1 MRKGGVAEWV
11 LKRAA
16 GAERGTAMYGDLVE
30 LRPARGGAWF
40 WMAYLRTLVALTWRT
55 WVGLAVAWA
64 VAVMLGRLWLHAM
77 LHFPRAW
84 RRHWTYSVSYLWL
97 NGWSKQLVLLASY
110 AAVRYGPRDRMAR
123 AGLVLWLP
131 LTGVVLLFPAQQ
143 VAIPLAALALAV
155 LGAFLLLPK
164 WRGAAASL
172 AAAAAASTVLFYG
185 LEPLDRQLWW
195 YRVHAY
201 YRPLPTVLLYIL
213 DVLYVAVPLV
223 VCTWLH
229 RRFVPENSG
238 VSGSAY
244 A

>member
-1 MRKGGVAEWV
+1 
-11 LKRAA
+11 
-16 GAERGTAMYGDLVE
+16 
-30 LRPARGGAWF
+30 
-40 WMAYLRTLVALTWRT
+40 
-55 WVGLAVAWA
+55 
-64 VAVMLGRLWLHAM
+64 
-77 LHFPRAW
+77 
-84 RRHWTYSVSYLWL
+84 
-97 NGWSKQLVLLASY
+97 
-110 AAVRYGPRDRMAR
+110 MAR